1 MASVRRLRS
10 PFLVVAA
17 LALFGALGTT
27 AARAGE
33 ITADARAR
41 IQTMWDTVL
50 PILANKGMDAAA
62 REARFGVIYR
72 AHFDGSAIAAAVG
85 GAAWQQATPPQRERF
100 LRLFE
105 TYIIKVYAGQFGTY
119 NGEQLVVRDSAPDGD
134 GAIVTTQVV
143 GSNGGGAR
151 PLEIKWRLRRAGGE
165 LKVRDVV
172 VENISMTLHQRREFA
187 AVAAQRGGSLEALS
201 AALEEKLGQLQAK
214 H

>member
-1 MASVRRLRS
+1 MARVRRLRS
-10 PFLVVAA
+10 SILVVAA
-17 LALFGALGTT
+17 LALFGAICAT

-41 IQTMWDTVL
+41 IQTMWDRVL

-62 REARFGVIYR
+62 REARFGAIYR
-72 AHFDGSAIAAAVG
+72 AHFDGTAIAAAVG
-85 GAAWQQATPPQRERF
+85 GNAWQQATPPQRERF

-119 NGEQLVVRDSAPDGD
+119 NGEQLVVRDIAPDGD
-134 GAIVTTQVV
+134 GAIVTTEVV

-151 PLEIKWRLRRAGGE
+151 PLEIKWRMRLSGGE

-187 AVAAQRGGSLEALS
+187 AVAAQRGRTLEALS
-201 AALEEKLGQLQAK
+201 AALDEKLAQLQAK
-214 H
+214 R